1 MLTFNYNNWQFWEAY
16 NPPDYLG
23 PQKVTF
29 DGLARL
35 ILVNENVTTLN
46 FQEDVYSGWKEWVK
60 DPTQDNGKWAEAISA
75 VGGDPLP
82 GDRTLGSTFFLEN
95 DWKMRTWEG
104 DHEITVFGN
113 VFTRTGESIFVRTID
128 KWNIVINLN
137 TSTLVETATVALGPA
152 AVEQI
157 VSGVWAESLSGTTAG
172 TRLINVD
179 DIPQNVWDYI
189 IDSGRAQS
197 AGDKLKKVATKTQ
210 DIAFK

>member
-1 MLTFNYNNWQFWEAY
+1 
-16 NPPDYLG
+16 
-23 PQKVTF
+23 
-29 DGLARL
+29 
-35 ILVNENVTTLN
+35 LN
-46 FQEDVYSGWKEWVK
+46 FQEDVYSAWKEWVK
-60 DPTQDNGKWAEAISA
+60 DPTQDNGKWTEAIAA

-95 DWKMRTWEG
+95 NWRMRTWEG

-113 VFTRTGESIFVRTID
+113 VFTRTGQSIFVRTID

-152 AVEQI
+152 AIEQI
-157 VSGVWAESLSGTTAG
+157 VTGVWAESLSGTTAS

-189 IDSGRAQS
+189 IDSGRSQS
-197 AGDKLKKVATKTQ
+197 AGDKLKKVASKTQ
-210 DIAFK
+210 DIALK